1 MPDTVPEPPGKR
13 QWSFLNGAVVRFKT
27 AGHFRVELHLPTVL
41 NNQIVRINSVGEP
54 PRAV

>member
-27 AGHFRVELHLPTVL
+27 AMFPGALFLPAAFE
-41 NNQIVRINSVGEP
+41 NPECRINSVGEP